1 MIMAISD
8 FFRNGHQYF
17 FQNSDANR
25 KVFITYF
32 SLNAKENGIIT
43 LFKKLGVG
51 CLGKKNFCVFLF
63 LCFLCFLI
71 F

>member
-1 MIMAISD
+1 MRMAISD
-8 FFRNGHQYF
+8 FFHNGNQNF

-43 LFKKLGVG
+43 LFKNLGVG
-51 CLGKKNFCVFLF
+51 CLGKKKNFYFRLRV
-63 LCFLCFLI
+63 I
-71 F
+71 WDVTTR